1 MKIYISSV
9 SLELLHKGIN
19 FVKIIR
25 DITEKDIPL
34 HTGNRTSLF
43 NKKQSS
49 VKKSGNK
56 DFDFPMECFD
66 SAEVCELV
74 DVYILHL
81 VRTVM
86 RKENVVLC
94 HDDGLGKQR
103 NSSGPEIER
112 KGK

>member
-1 MKIYISSV
+1 M
-9 SLELLHKGIN
+9 
-19 FVKIIR
+19 
-25 DITEKDIPL
+25 
-34 HTGNRTSLF
+34 
-43 NKKQSS
+43 
-49 VKKSGNK
+49 KKSGNK

-66 SAEVCELV
+66 SAEICELV
-74 DVYILHL
+74 DVNILHL

-112 KGK
+112 KRK